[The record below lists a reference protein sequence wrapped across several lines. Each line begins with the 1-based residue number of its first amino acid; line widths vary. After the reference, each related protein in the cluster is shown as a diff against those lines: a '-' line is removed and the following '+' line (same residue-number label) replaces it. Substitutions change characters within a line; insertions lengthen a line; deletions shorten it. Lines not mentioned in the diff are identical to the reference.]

1 MSDETKNPIN
11 SDMSFFIKNAFSEGF
26 SEPTAE
32 TSFGIKYAD
41 PSQVDKFTA
50 QKDFDSFGFNPQ
62 AVEGNTQRK
71 IDSEDWGSTM
81 SKAFNSF
88 GYKFGNTFTDY
99 WKDYGRMGDALIH
112 MDWDRMKPD
121 ESTMIDTY
129 YQDQIDANRNYVFQ
143 DPKDE
148 DSFFTKRTAADFI
161 SNSGFALGTM
171 AGMFLEVGAEIAVT
185 ALSGG
190 TAAPAVGA
198 SVLARL
204 GAKLGAKK
212 LVKEGVEEVA
222 KNSFKLKD
230 VFKGFEMGNRTK
242 EELEAGSK
250 VLNQID
256 EAFRA
261 SNTFGNVSRV
271 AEESIAESFN
281 IFSNNLFNIK
291 NSKNLLEGAGNV
303 LKGTPLLGTGIR
315 NTEKII
321 AAAKGGANG
330 AELFGMGLQGVRRIA
345 QELNM
350 SGTEASF
357 EAVTSYG
364 DTLTNMVER
373 YKNEHNS
380 EPPDAYEFDRMKHI
394 ALKAS
399 SSNYNTNLGLLMATN
414 KLQFGNLFNKFSPAN
429 RFAREF
435 LEESSDKV
443 LDVITKSG
451 SKTYIK
457 PGFWGTYGL
466 TGKIAKDFGKKEAIY
481 QFGKSFL
488 KDFGKFELTEG
499 LQENLQEA
507 SGSAWKSYYT
517 AQYENTERSLKESF
531 GDGIQEQFTK
541 QGLKTFMLGALT
553 GSVIR
558 IPTVLG
564 TKIVDKFNNK
574 VIDNQYKDN
583 PSENPLTKSKN
594 QLIEDVDVLNSTYN
608 MFKNRSFSQKI
619 FNFNNQMNT
628 SNQMNEAAGK
638 NLRYEFENS
647 RDNALLS
654 AVMSAKRTNSVSALS
669 AAIRNMGVDMTN
681 EDFEKTFNVKLED
694 TKYKSPKEF
703 ADNVA
708 KDVEKYSKVFDD
720 VKNRVGNFVNPAS
733 FEEGSLDREV
743 ANHFVSVQY
752 DAIQTIALNAIKGE
766 MSSKRASQIASE
778 LSSSPLSTVS
788 SYVLDVLSKGKLL
801 NSEIGHIES
810 ELRVLNDQLK
820 DITDNQLKKDTVK
833 KIQEKEKELELLVD
847 WTNNFSTR
855 EAILNYKDDEGNV
868 KEHKHEE
875 LDTFVGKKSKKTFKR
890 LDENGVEVDETEDV
904 YESHDDDVIALF
916 TKIVNLKNQQG
927 GKDAIPDWIVRDNFS
942 KVVDYMQLNQD
953 TKDYMDSVNAIS
965 EPKKY
970 KQMLERM
977 IEGNFKA
984 NVMMYVDSLSIVY
997 TNGMLDILNSL
1008 PITELANAEEIS
1020 KELHDAFFESEAY
1033 KNIKAFT
1040 VNPKLGVANRKYIS
1054 ELQNSLQE
1062 IIKNK
1067 SEEILERFNNTTT
1080 EPETE
1085 EDEIEESEQV
1095 FNEEEEEEITEETED
1110 EEVVEEV
1117 VAEQTEINNLE
1128 ADDSLKDLS
1137 SVLQDYNIN
1146 KEFEFIIQIFK
1157 DNKVKVSFDGKHA
1170 GGLPK
1175 IASMDT
1181 GIINGKLSNILT
1193 INKSRFDKLS
1203 KKEKL
1208 EVIAHEFVHGLIKLK
1223 LNEKGDLKGTSFYK
1237 GLNDIFQ
1244 EVKDFYYSG
1253 EKQTN
1258 KVNFDLLRKNFT
1270 QEELNDLGGK
1280 IRYIESSIE
1289 EFATLGLTDPIV
1301 SKFLKLLQGKG
1312 ETKQENLWTKLSKL
1326 ISNFLGISNTKFN
1339 ELLNFISEELNT
1351 NINYTDKINA
1361 EYDAELTT
1369 LENNKTDDIETPDS
1383 TDFLLQQLRELP
1395 VSVEP
1400 DIKQE
1405 GFNIQDND
1413 NLTVNPEPI
1422 KEEVAEETAREINT
1436 VRLNNDFVLS
1446 LLPDDVKD
1454 KSDELYEKIEKSLK
1468 ASNRK
1473 NKIDNRLL
1481 FSEYYKSPNGFKNI
1495 NKIKDSVLN
1504 NKVSKNKKEVKI
1516 ETPDVNLDNNF
1527 DIVDNVMNNVQ
1538 TDYIEKSLTKLEIL
1552 ENIKPEQ
1559 VNFAEELNI
1568 LNDLD
1573 KLNNCI

>member
-171 AGMFLEVGAEIAVT
+171 AGMFLEVGADIAVT

-820 DITDNQLKKDTVK
+820 DITDNQFKKDTVK

-1085 EDEIEESEQV
+1085 DDEIEESEQV
-1095 FNEEEEEEITEETED
+1095 FNEEEEEVVVPTESTTEPIEGQENNIVQPLD
-1110 EEVVEEV
+1110 EEIDSSKPIEV
-1117 VAEQTEINNLE
+1117 VQPQA
-1128 ADDSLKDLS
+1128 S
-1137 SVLQDYNIN
+1137 SVGVGGGVNIVDSKSDDIIAELNKLKTPQEKLNWLKERGLITPIVIDGKSYNSIDYNDRIMVLAKIGKYNIPFYISTGQAGKKNVKAGNWYAIFGIGESGWIN
-1146 KEFEFIIQIFK
+1146 K
-1157 DNKVKVSFDGKHA
+1157 G
-1170 GGLPK
+1170 
-1175 IASMDT
+1175 
-1181 GIINGKLSNILT
+1181 
-1193 INKSRFDKLS
+1193 
-1203 KKEKL
+1203 
-1208 EVIAHEFVHGLIKLK
+1208 
-1223 LNEKGDLKGTSFYK
+1223 
-1237 GLNDIFQ
+1237 
-1244 EVKDFYYSG
+1244 
-1253 EKQTN
+1253 
-1258 KVNFDLLRKNFT
+1258 
-1270 QEELNDLGGK
+1270 
-1280 IRYIESSIE
+1280 
-1289 EFATLGLTDPIV
+1289 
-1301 SKFLKLLQGKG
+1301 
-1312 ETKQENLWTKLSKL
+1312 
-1326 ISNFLGISNTKFN
+1326 
-1339 ELLNFISEELNT
+1339 SEEL
-1351 NINYTDKINA
+1351 INKQYDFPIFQKIAKILN
-1361 EYDAELTT
+1361 EGVGNFESR
-1369 LENNKTDDIETPDS
+1369 ENNGNGKIIEGIGYLKDSKSAIGEFNAQMGLPITPAKNNTESKVFYENVNNVLSLVNDELKNVTQSLKETPKVEKESDDNDSGTPDS
-1383 TDFLLQQLRELP
+1383 TSLLLQQLG
-1395 VSVEP
+1395 VTVEQDP
-1400 DIKQE
+1400 TQE